1 MAARQVQA
9 RIDSH
14 AKVLYA
20 RLADPRSATFANALR
35 ISAHQ
40 LLTALYHVAL
50 DCICGACACMFR
62 HLRQRTGH

>member
-1 MAARQVQA
+1 MRWSASWRSWVAARQVQA

-35 ISAHQ
+35 ISAHHN
-40 LLTALYHVAL
+40 LIAHS
-50 DCICGACACMFR
+50 CAP
-62 HLRQRTGH
+62 